1 MIPDALDGF
10 VAVSLPSRDGG
21 MLQWAMDPLDNP
33 PDPHKRQP
41 DQASARHTE
50 LGALFDKTLFA
61 AIDAIE
67 DEKLPYGLI
76 GGVAASGLGRPR
88 STHDV
93 DVFVRAEDAESVLEV
108 LARRGFET
116 EHYDPRWLYKAFRED
131 MLVDIIF
138 KSSGDIYFDDE
149 MAARVKVVNYHGR
162 EMRVVSPEDLII
174 IKCAVHN
181 ENGPHHW
188 HDALAVLSHAPVD
201 WDYLLRRA
209 RRATRR
215 VLALLVYAQSSDIW
229 IPNFAIERLYNA
241 LYREGTSLITGDPQL
256 KGMHAQ
262 PQFHAP
268 AQYLAEKI
276 KEAITKDARMGQTE
290 IHVVVEGD
298 RVMMKGEA
306 RSEAHRR
313 AVEDVARGV
322 CPAHHIENQVRVS
335 PLKGPG
341 SAEYLS

>member
-1 MIPDALDGF
+1 
-10 VAVSLPSRDGG
+10 
-21 MLQWAMDPLDNP
+21 MDTLDNP

-50 LGALFDKTLFA
+50 MGALFDKTLFA
-61 AIDAIE
+61 AIGAIE
-67 DEKLPYGLI
+67 DERLPYGLI

-93 DVFVRAEDAESVLEV
+93 DIFVRAEDAESVLEA

-116 EHYDPRWLYKAFRED
+116 ERYDPRWLYKAFRDD

-149 MAARVKVVNYHGR
+149 MADRVKVVNYHGR
-162 EMRVVSPEDLII
+162 DMRVVSPEDLII

-188 HDALAVLSHAPVD
+188 HDALAILSHSPVD
-201 WDYLLRRA
+201 WDYMLRRA

-215 VLALLVYAQSSDIW
+215 VLALLVYAQSCDIW

-241 LYREGTSLITGDPQL
+241 LYREGTTLTAGEPQL
-256 KGMHAQ
+256 KGMHPAAQ
-262 PQFHAP
+262 AHAPAP
-268 AQYLAEKI
+268 AQYLAEKV
-276 KEAITKDARMGQTE
+276 KEAITQDARVGQTD

-298 RVMMKGEA
+298 RVLVKGEA

-313 AVEDVARGV
+313 AVEEVARGV
-322 CPAHHIENQVRVS
+322 CPSHHIDNQVKVS
-335 PLKGPG
+335 PLKRPEG
-341 SAEYLS
+341 SEYLS

>member
-1 MIPDALDGF
+1 
-10 VAVSLPSRDGG
+10 
-21 MLQWAMDPLDNP
+21 MDSLDNP

-41 DQASARHTE
+41 DQASARRTE

-61 AIDAIE
+61 ALDAIE
-67 DEKLPYGLI
+67 GANIPYGLI

-88 STHDV
+88 PTHDI
-93 DVFVRAEDAESVLEV
+93 DVFVRAEDAESALDA
-108 LARRGFET
+108 LGRHGFAT
-116 EHYDPRWLYKAFRED
+116 EHYDPRWLYKAFSND

-149 MAARVKVVNYHGR
+149 MSARVKVVNYHGR
-162 EMRVVSPEDLII
+162 EVNVVSPEDLII

-188 HDALAVLSHAPVD
+188 HDALAILSHAPLD

-229 IPNFAIERLYNA
+229 IPNYVIESLYGA
-241 LYREGTSLITGDPQL
+241 LYRDHTTLTAGEPQL
-256 KGMHAQ
+256 RRPGQ
-262 PQFHAP
+262 PHVPPHHKPHEAAP
-268 AQYLAEKI
+268 AYLAEKI
-276 KEAITKDARMGQTE
+276 KEAITQDARLGQHD

-298 RVMMKGEA
+298 RVLVKGEA
-306 RSEAHRR
+306 RTEQHRR
-313 AVEDVARGV
+313 TVEEVARNT
-322 CPAHHIENQVRVS
+322 CPWLRIDNQVKVS
-335 PLKGPG
+335 PLRGPEG
-341 SAEYLS
+341 SEYLS